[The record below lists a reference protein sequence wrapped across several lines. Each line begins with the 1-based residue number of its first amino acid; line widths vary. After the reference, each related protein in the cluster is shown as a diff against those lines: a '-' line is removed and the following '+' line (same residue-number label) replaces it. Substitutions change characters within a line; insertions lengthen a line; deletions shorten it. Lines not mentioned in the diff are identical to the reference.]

1 MRILVNEFVKVFNK
15 KPIILIFIGLLIL
28 NGVLLY
34 INDKDDLEKNNLY
47 SSKEYNQIYKDID
60 GLTNQ
65 EALELLND
73 IYKKLENSFIF
84 DFREDDMSFENDDS
98 NNETDIEESSM
109 EYESGDYLKY
119 TDSKWVE
126 MILYKDVID
135 EINACQ
141 TYNLYLDGIDNEAKI
156 KSEVSIFSEPD
167 SFSYRNIMKT
177 PEVYSHLKGKELQF
191 APSRGIKMSTEFLGT
206 DLIAILMLVVI
217 VSSLLTREKE
227 LSRLPLIKT
236 TYLGRRPLIISKL
249 MVSFAGSFMVA
260 VSLYG
265 SNLLIGYLTYGF
277 GDLGRNIQSV
287 FGYIASNLDISV
299 FQYLLFFIIAKIMI
313 YCLITTVIFLVST
326 VLNDSAQVY
335 IALVIIFALSGLAY
349 YIIEPASYLSIFKYI
364 NLVSFINTYK
374 FFNNYLNINV
384 FGQPVYYIP
393 LALFA
398 IIISIVLLSLI
409 SINIFC
415 KQKAISSKTSILS
428 NRISPHLSKI
438 PFFTHKT
445 TSVFR
450 HESYKVFIGGKVL
463 IILLVFIGIGI
474 YTYEPLSEN
483 LFDRDAYYYKDYML
497 QLEGKINKN
506 KLEFIEEEDTKFQ
519 EIYDEMMS
527 LPNNESSMYARSAY
541 QEKLEPLNALEKVK
555 EQTYYLRTTK
565 NGEYLYDTGYKLLTG
580 DESAGNKD
588 IHLALIAFFMTI
600 ACLTYI
606 YTIEYQS
613 GAHVLLQSSY
623 KGRRDTF
630 VCKLVIS
637 IIIVTTIYLTTYLP
651 YFYNV
656 LNTYGRRRILAPAN
670 SMQHL
675 SMIPSSISILLYLV
689 IISLMR
695 YVAMLISI
703 IIIFKLS
710 IRLKSYIATLLT
722 STGILV
728 LPLLL
733 SLLGISIFDYVLLNP
748 LILGNVF

>member
-15 KPIILIFIGLLIL
+15 KTIIFIFIGLLIL

-34 INDKDDLEKNNLY
+34 INDKDDLEKNHFY

-65 EALELLND
+65 EALELLNNN
-73 IYKKLENSFIF
+73 YKKLDSFFMF
-84 DFREDDMSFENDDS
+84 DFWEDDMSFENDES
-98 NNETDIEESSM
+98 NNET
-109 EYESGDYLKY
+109 GNYLKY
-119 TDSKWVE
+119 TDSTWVE
-126 MILYKDVID
+126 TMLYKDVID
-135 EINACQ
+135 EVNACQ
-141 TYNLYLDGIDNEAKI
+141 TYNQYLDGIDNEAKI
-156 KSEVSIFSEPD
+156 KSEISIFSEPD

-177 PEVYSHLKGKELQF
+177 PEAYSHLKGKELQF
-191 APSRGIKMSTEFLGT
+191 APSRGIKMATEFLGT
-206 DLIAILMLVVI
+206 DLIAILMLVV
-217 VSSLLTREKE
+217 VVTSLITREKE
-227 LSRLPLIKT
+227 LSQLPLIKT

-265 SNLLIGYLTYGF
+265 SNLLISCLTYGF

-299 FQYLLFFIIAKIMI
+299 FQYLLFFLIAKIII

-335 IALVIIFALSGLAY
+335 IALVIIFVFSGLAY
-349 YIIEPASYLSIFKYI
+349 YVIEPTSYLSIFKYI
-364 NLVSFINTYK
+364 NLVSFINTFK
-374 FFNNYLNINV
+374 FFNNYLNINI
-384 FGQPVYYIP
+384 FGQPVDYLP

-415 KQKAISSKTSILS
+415 KQKVISSKTSTLS
-428 NRISPHLSKI
+428 KRIRPYLSKI
-438 PFFTHKT
+438 PFFTYKT

-463 IILLVFIGIGI
+463 IMLLVFIGIGI
-474 YTYEPLSEN
+474 YTYKPLTEN
-483 LFDRDAYYYKDYML
+483 LFDKESYYYKDYML
-497 QLEGKINKN
+497 QLEGKGNKD
-506 KLEFIEEEDTKFQ
+506 KLKFIEEEDARFA
-519 EIYDEMMS
+519 EIIDEMMS
-527 LPNNESSMYARSAY
+527 LPDNESIMFAMLAY
-541 QEKLEPLNALEKVK
+541 QEHLEPQDALEKVK

-565 NGEYLYDTGYKLLTG
+565 NGEYLYDIGYKLLTG
-580 DESAGNKD
+580 DELAGNKD
-588 IHLALIAFFMTI
+588 IHFALIAFIMTI

-606 YTIEYQS
+606 YTVEYQS
-613 GAHVLLQSSY
+613 GAYVLLQSSY

-637 IIIVTTIYLTTYLP
+637 IIIVTIIYLTTYLP

-656 LNTYGRRRILAPAN
+656 LNTYGRRGILAPAN

-675 SMIPSSISILLYLV
+675 SMIPSSISILLYLI

-695 YVAMLISI
+695 YVAMLLSI
-703 IIIFKLS
+703 TIIFKLS

-733 SLLGISIFDYVLLNP
+733 SLLGISMFDYVLLTP